1 MKMQV
6 AKRDLESALAV
17 VTNSMTSSGTDIS
30 SHFVF
35 RADEDDDVEVLTFT
49 GRLFSSAPVKCVVD
63 STPERSFTV
72 EGARLLQWVRA
83 VGDTAIDLVF
93 DPETKVVTAVA
104 PKGSM
109 EFQSAD
115 PAQFPFWDEMWP
127 DVEEKGTV
135 KASALAAGLSYARG
149 FVFDT
154 GCCTPLTRRPSR
166 SSRSRGWVTRRS
178 ASTATTPGPS

>member
-104 PKGSM
+104 P
-109 EFQSAD
+109 
-115 PAQFPFWDEMWP
+115 
-127 DVEEKGTV
+127 
-135 KASALAAGLSYARG
+135 
-149 FVFDT
+149 
-154 GCCTPLTRRPSR
+154 
-166 SSRSRGWVTRRS
+166 
-178 ASTATTPGPS
+178 